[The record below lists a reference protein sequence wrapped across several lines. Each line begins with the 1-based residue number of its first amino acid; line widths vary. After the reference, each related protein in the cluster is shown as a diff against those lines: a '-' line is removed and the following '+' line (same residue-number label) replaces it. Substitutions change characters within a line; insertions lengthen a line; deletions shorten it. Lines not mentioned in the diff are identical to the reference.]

1 MIRVAWK
8 GLAARPVRTALTTLA
23 IVVGVAF
30 VCAAYT
36 LTDTMR
42 GAADK
47 LSASAYDG
55 TAAVVVAKTSFN
67 ASQTEDIRAQAPTV
81 PAAIL
86 DKVRATPGVEVAAG
100 DITDTAQVIGR
111 DGKPV
116 GSGPYF
122 GTGFDARTPGSER
135 LTPFRLTTGRWATG
149 PREVVIDQATAEK
162 EHYRVGDTIRV
173 TTRGAA
179 TDFRLTGIASFA
191 GVKSLGTATVSV
203 FDLDAAKTLFAK
215 DGYDRILVA
224 GRIVGRSLTG
234 AIGPKAEIK
243 SAAADDRFTFDSL
256 KTFIS
261 IIRTILLVFAGVAV
275 LVGGFTIF
283 NSLSI
288 TVAQRTR
295 EFGLLR
301 MVGATRRQVRRAVL
315 LEAIVIGGLASA
327 AGVGVGVALA
337 LGLNALF
344 AAVGLDLPQVGL
356 VLAPRTVLASLLV
369 GTLATVL
376 AAMIPARRAT
386 RIAPV
391 AALRDASGAVA
402 NPGRF
407 ARLVRGVASVVGR
420 PAAWIGG
427 AAGALARRNAMR
439 NPGRTAATAS
449 ALMIGVALVTAVT
462 VVAKGLDGSSRGS
475 LSERVH
481 ASAVI
486 TGSDGWSPIDPKVQA
501 AAASAPG
508 VKATTSIR
516 QDGALVLGAQETV
529 NAVDPATIARLYG
542 DGSLAHVGDGAVV
555 GDDYA
560 SKHGLKAGDT
570 LTLTSL
576 NGTRLRLTI
585 RAIED
590 TPSLDVLSL
599 GPITVANATYDR
611 AFEQQRVRMTL
622 VDGPV
627 DAVSHA
633 IASFPDA
640 KAESKA
646 GFIDSQTAW
655 IGQILAILWVLLA
668 LAVIVSLFGIVNT
681 LVLSTFE
688 RMRELGTL
696 RALGMHRRQVR
707 RMVRHESVITALIG
721 AVLGIAAGLALA
733 GGLTAWL
740 GRYGFSFAVPAGSL
754 FAVAV
759 IAALAGTAAAALP
772 ARRASRVN
780 VLNALAYE

>member
-47 LSASAYDG
+47 LSASAYNG
-55 TAAVVVAKTSFN
+55 TDAVVVAKTSFES
-67 ASQTEDIRAQAPTV
+67 SQTADIRAQAPTI
-81 PAAIL
+81 PASTL
-86 DKVRATPGVEVAAG
+86 DKVRATPGVKVATG
-100 DITDTAQVIGR
+100 DITDTAQIIGR
-111 DGKPV
+111 NGKPV

-122 GTGFDARTPGSER
+122 GTGFDAKTPGSER
-135 LTPFRLTTGRWATG
+135 LTPFRLTTGRWATA
-149 PREVVIDQATAEK
+149 PREVVIDQATAEQ
-162 EHYRVGDTIRV
+162 EHYKLGDTVRV

-179 TDFRLTGIASFA
+179 TDFQLTGIASFA
-191 GVKSLGTATVSV
+191 GVKSLGTATVAV
-203 FDLDAAKTLFAK
+203 FDLGAAKTLFAK

-224 GRIVGRSLTG
+224 GHVVGRTLAG
-234 AIGPKAEIK
+234 AAGPRAEIT

-288 TVAQRTR
+288 TVAQRMR

-301 MVGATRRQVRRAVL
+301 MVGATRRQVRRGVL
-315 LEAIVIGGLASA
+315 LEAVVIGGLASA
-327 AGVGVGVALA
+327 AGVGVGVAMA

-344 AAVGLDLPQVGL
+344 TAVGLDLPQVGL
-356 VLAPRTVLASLLV
+356 VLGARTVIASLLV
-369 GTLATVL
+369 GTLATIA

-391 AALRDASGAVA
+391 DALRDASSVA
-402 NPGRF
+402 GNPGRF

-420 PAAWIGG
+420 PAVWIGG
-427 AAGALARRNAMR
+427 AAGRLARRNAMR
-439 NPGRTAATAS
+439 NPGRTASTAS

-475 LSERVH
+475 LSDRVH

-486 TGSDGWSPIDPKVQA
+486 SGNDGWSPIDPKVEA

-529 NAVDPATIARLYG
+529 NAVDPATIARLFG
-542 DGSLAHVGDGAVV
+542 DGSFAHVGDGAVV

-560 SKHGLKAGDT
+560 SKHGLKVGDS

-576 NGTRLRLTI
+576 KGTKLPLTI

-590 TPSLDVLSL
+590 TPSVDVLSL

-611 AFEQQRVRMTL
+611 AFEQKRVRMTL

-627 DAVSHA
+627 NAVSHA

-646 GFIDSQTAW
+646 DFIDSQTAW

-721 AVLGIAAGLALA
+721 AVLGIAVGLALA
-733 GGLTAWL
+733 VGLTAWL
-740 GRYGFSFAVPAGSL
+740 GKYGFSFAIPPASL
-754 FAVAV
+754 LAVAV
-759 IAALAGTAAAALP
+759 IAALAGMAAAALP